1 LVCQRKDRTGA
12 GQCAQCIA
20 DSIEMGLSPLKLC
33 RNVDVYSQIDGT
45 MNETLYFPQI
55 DLLEEIVKGL
65 PNATFLL
72 TFRSMDGWYN
82 SVSGWGTLRSR
93 MMKLNLTI
101 GDTTLGGGSQ
111 QEFTN
116 LFCEHVQRVRELVP
130 ANRLVEIDIEDA
142 TIGARMSDLF
152 DVDEECWGRTNA
164 NSKLHPD
171 IDKNQTYK
179 SSSSPG
185 WNFVGKEMIR
195 GKNGTMRLR
204 LSDAPSSSTTVE
216 HFSTLEDN
224 YLSPECL
231 RARND
236 TDPKSMYGNLT
247 FPVINLGEIAFI
259 CFSQ

>member
-1 LVCQRKDRTGA
+1 MVCQRKDRTGA

-101 GDTTLGGGSQ
+101 GDTALGGGSQ
-111 QEFTN
+111 QEFSSF
-116 LFCEHVQRVRELVP
+116 FCEHVQRVRELVP
-130 ANRLVEIDIEDA
+130 ANRLVEIDIEDPA
-142 TIGARMSDLF
+142 IGARMSDIF
-152 DVDEECWGRTNA
+152 DVDEESWERTNV
-164 NSKLHPD
+164 NGKLQQD
-171 IDKNQTYK
+171 IDKNETVFG
-179 SSSSPG
+179 SSSPG
-185 WNFVGKEMIR
+185 WNLVGKEMIR

-204 LSDAPSSSTTVE
+204 SRHTYSEA
-216 HFSTLEDN
+216 FSEELQD
-224 YLSPECL
+224 CL
-231 RARND
+231 RARQD
-236 TDPKSMYGNLT
+236 TIPRSMYGKLP
-247 FPVINLGEIAFI
+247 FPVVNLGERLG
-259 CFSQ
+259 